1 MKARLELL
9 ESVERDTEWTEILRL
24 ALSHAVAEL
33 GGLGGAVHL
42 RRFPSTLEL
51 VATSGLSPADARPMP
66 VPGRRSAREANRR
79 RRRPYGRAAAYG
91 SLAVASV
98 TQQQRLDEMGRRAQ
112 GSRSS
117 PS

>member
-1 MKARLELL
+1 MRARLALL

-24 ALSHAVAEL
+24 ALLHAVAEL

-42 RRFPSTLEL
+42 RRFPSRLQL
-51 VATSGLSPADARPMP
+51 VATSGLSPADARAWATLGEEGEQAP
-66 VPGRRSAREANRR
+66 AEAVRQGCR
-79 RRRPYGRAAAYG
+79 VWKPHHRFGH
-91 SLAVASV
+91 AVGTAGG
-98 TQQQRLDEMGRRAQ
+98 EGRRAQ